1 MRDKP
6 IDQHLALR
14 KVARQGKDAGF
25 GVPVTAATLAEEGAR
40 PETAI
45 TIGACRLVAPRRRR
59 LAVEVGLQNDAP
71 PGIAWFVS
79 LSCQRDDDRVGR
91 SSRRAPV
98 MAPRCADW
106 AIGSPTL
113 SGVHRL

>member
-59 LAVEVGLQNDAP
+59 LAVEVGLQNDS

-79 LSCQRDDDRVGR
+79 LANETTIESVEVVGR
-91 SSRRAPV
+91 VPCDGTKTR
-98 MAPRCADW
+98 
-106 AIGSPTL
+106 
-113 SGVHRL
+113 